1 MAESKLPFTV
11 LLWDQMGGRP
21 KQMVA
26 EVAAASMAFAAYYAA
41 ISDYPD
47 EVVVLHQRGAV
58 IAVHPRLA
66 AIRSDAS

>member
-26 EVAAASMAFAAYYAA
+26 EVAAASMAA

-47 EVVVLHQRGAV
+47 EVLHQRGAV
-58 IAVHPRLA
+58 I
-66 AIRSDAS
+66 